1 MTGEERRGRKGW
13 KDSLWSCGKE
23 RETATE
29 RERERERESER
40 EKERH
45 TEEVKSEFQMERG
58 GRESIA

>member
-1 MTGEERRGRKGW
+1 MEGFLVELWER
-13 KDSLWSCGKE
+13 E

-29 RERERERESER
+29 RER
-40 EKERH
+40 ERH

>member
-29 RERERERESER
+29 RE
-40 EKERH
+40 KERH